1 MSEKTRG
8 DIFITVRSKD
18 LTNLN
23 TEGSSGRFVLFENII
38 ADHSE
43 ILSIKCVSAIIPNS
57 FLNIS
62 AHNNNNK
69 LRFSEAGGGGEK
81 TITIPDGSYD
91 ILELGTEIS
100 GLMGDASTGG
110 LTYTFTYDEITNKL
124 TITSSDHTNNTA
136 FNFLGTDTC
145 RRCLGF
151 TQSEFTINSA
161 AGITSDR
168 TVDIT
173 DGRNSIFIRLPSCSN
188 NKIIESSSGKYSNI
202 VSQIPVTLSRNTFFT
217 YEPSKA
223 FECELTQKQINFIDV
238 NITFQDENEVVDFVR
253 GDWEINLVVSFRKIP
268 YSERQKHKHS
278 LNEAILNKVNQYQQT
293 IMEQNQRQ
301 DKLNEFFKNN
311 ILNKN
316 IDGQSDS

>member
-1 MSEKTRG
+1 MATKTRG
-8 DIFITVRSKD
+8 DVFITIRSKD

-38 ADHSE
+38 ADHNE
-43 ILSIKCVSAIIPNS
+43 VLSIKCVSAIIPNS

-100 GLMGDASTGG
+100 GLMGDASAGG
-110 LTYTFTYDEITNKL
+110 LTYTFTYNEITNKI
-124 TITSSDHTNNTA
+124 TITSSNPSNNTA

-151 TQSEFTINSA
+151 TQSEFTINSS
-161 AGITSDR
+161 AGIISDR

-173 DGRNSIFIRLPSCSN
+173 DGRNSIFVRLPSVSN

-202 VSQIPVTLSRNTFFT
+202 VSQIPITLSRNTFFT
-217 YEPSKA
+217 YEPTRA
-223 FECELTQKQINFIDV
+223 FECELTQKQINYIDV
-238 NITFQDENEVVDFVR
+238 NITFQDENESVDFFR
-253 GDWEINLVVSFRKIP
+253 GDWEINLIVSFRKLP
-268 YSERQKHKHS
+268 FTERLTHKH
-278 LNEAILNKVNQYQQT
+278 NLNKEIIEKVNSYQKS
-293 IMEQNQRQ
+293 IMENQEKQNQ
-301 DKLNEFFKNN
+301 LNEFFKNN
-311 ILNKN
+311 MLDKN
-316 IDGQSDS
+316 I

>member
-1 MSEKTRG
+1 MATKTRG
-8 DIFITVRSKD
+8 DVFITIRSKD

-38 ADHSE
+38 ADHNE
-43 ILSIKCVSAIIPNS
+43 VLSIKCVSAIIPNS

-100 GLMGDASTGG
+100 GLMGDASAGG
-110 LTYTFTYDEITNKL
+110 LTYTFTYNEITNKI
-124 TITSSDHTNNTA
+124 TITSSNPSNNTA

-151 TQSEFTINSA
+151 TQSEFTINSSV
-161 AGITSDR
+161 GITSDR

-173 DGRNSIFIRLPSCSN
+173 DGRNSIFVRLPSVSN

-202 VSQIPVTLSRNTFFT
+202 VSQIPITLSRNTFFT
-217 YEPSKA
+217 YEPTRA
-223 FECELTQKQINFIDV
+223 FECELTQKQINYIDV
-238 NITFQDENEVVDFVR
+238 NITFQDENESVDFFR
-253 GDWEINLVVSFRKIP
+253 GDWEINLIVSFRKLP
-268 YSERQKHKHS
+268 FTERLTHKH
-278 LNEAILNKVNQYQQT
+278 NLNKEIIEKVNSYQKS
-293 IMEQNQRQ
+293 IMENQEKQNQ
-301 DKLNEFFKNN
+301 LNEFFKNN
-311 ILNKN
+311 MLDKN
-316 IDGQSDS
+316 I

>member
-1 MSEKTRG
+1 MATKTRG
-8 DIFITVRSKD
+8 DVFITIRSKD

-38 ADHSE
+38 ADHNE
-43 ILSIKCVSAIIPNS
+43 VLSIKCVSAIIPNS

-100 GLMGDASTGG
+100 GLMGDASAGG
-110 LTYTFTYDEITNKL
+110 LTYTFTYNEITNKI
-124 TITSSDHTNNTA
+124 TITSSNPSNNTA

-151 TQSEFTINSA
+151 TQSEFTINSS
-161 AGITSDR
+161 AGIISDR

-173 DGRNSIFIRLPSCSN
+173 DGRNSIFVRLPSVSN

-202 VSQIPVTLSRNTFFT
+202 VSQIPITLSRNTFFT
-217 YEPSKA
+217 YEPTRA
-223 FECELTQKQINFIDV
+223 FECELTQKQINYIDV
-238 NITFQDENEVVDFVR
+238 NITFQDESESVDFFR
-253 GDWEINLVVSFRKIP
+253 GDWEINLIVSFRKLP
-268 YSERQKHKHS
+268 FTERLTHKH
-278 LNEAILNKVNQYQQT
+278 NLNKEIIEKVNSYQKS
-293 IMEQNQRQ
+293 IMENQEKQNQ
-301 DKLNEFFKNN
+301 LNEFFKNN
-311 ILNKN
+311 MLDKN
-316 IDGQSDS
+316 I

>member
-1 MSEKTRG
+1 MAEKTRG
-8 DIFITVRSKD
+8 DVFITIRSKD

-23 TEGSSGRFVLFENII
+23 TQGSSGRFVLFENIL
-38 ADHSE
+38 ADANE
-43 ILSIKCVSAIIPNS
+43 VLSIKCVSAIIPNS

-69 LRFSEAGGGGEK
+69 LRFAEQAGGGEQ

-91 ILELGTEIS
+91 ILELGTKIS
-100 GLMGDASTGG
+100 GLMGDASAAG
-110 LTYTFTYDEITNKL
+110 LTYTFTYDEITNKI
-124 TITSSDHTNNTA
+124 TITSSNPSNNTA

-151 TQSEFTINSA
+151 TQNEFTINDS

-173 DGRNSIFIRLPSCSN
+173 DGRNSIFIRLPSVSN

-217 YEPSKA
+217 YEPTQA
-223 FECELTQKQINFIDV
+223 FECELTQKQINYIDI
-238 NITFQDENEVVDFVR
+238 NITFQNEEEVVDFLR
-253 GDWEINLVVSFRKIP
+253 GDWECNLVVSFRKIP
-268 YSERQKHKHS
+268 YSERLKKNHS
-278 LNEAILNKVNQYQQT
+278 INKEIIDRVGQFQQT
-293 IMEQNQRQ
+293 VLDNAKRQ
-301 DKLNEFFKNN
+301 EEINNFFKKN
-311 ILNKN
+311 ILDKVINE
-316 IDGQSDS
+316 

>member
-38 ADHSE
+38 ADHHE
-43 ILSIKCVSAIIPNS
+43 VLSVKCVSAIIPNS

-62 AHNNNNK
+62 VHNNNNK

-81 TITIPDGSYD
+81 TITIPNGSYD
-91 ILELGTEIS
+91 ILELGTEIT

-110 LTYTFTYDEITNKL
+110 ITYTFSYNEITNTE
-124 TITSSDHTNNTA
+124 TITSSNHSNNTS

-151 TQSEFTINSA
+151 TQSEFTIDSA
-161 AGITSDR
+161 AGISSDR

-173 DGRNSIFIRLPSCSN
+173 DGRNSIFVRLPSCSN

-217 YEPSKA
+217 YEPNQA
-223 FECELTQKQINFIDV
+223 FECELTQKSINYIDV
-238 NITFQDENEVVDFVR
+238 NITFQDEREVVDFVK
-253 GDWEINLVVSFRKIP
+253 GDWEINLVVSFRKVS
-268 YSERQKHKHS
+268 YSERQKHKHN

-293 IMEQNQRQ
+293 IMNQNQKQ

-316 IDGQSDS
+316 IDG

>member
-1 MSEKTRG
+1 MAEQTRG
-8 DIFITVRSKD
+8 SIFVTIRSKD

-38 ADHSE
+38 ADANE
-43 ILSIKCVSAIIPNS
+43 VLSISCVSAIIPNS

-62 AHNNNNK
+62 SHNNNNK
-69 LRFSEAGGGGEK
+69 LRFSEAGGGGEQ
-81 TITIPDGSYD
+81 TITITDGSYD
-91 ILELGTEIS
+91 ILELGTKIS
-100 GLMGDASTGG
+100 GLMGDASTAG

-151 TQSEFTINSA
+151 TQSEFTIDSS

-202 VSQIPVTLSRNTFFT
+202 VSQIPVSLSRNTFFT

-223 FECELTQKQINFIDV
+223 FECELTQKQINYIDIK
-238 NITFQDENEVVDFVR
+238 ITFQNEEENVDFLR
-253 GDWEINLVVSFRKIP
+253 GDWEVNLVISFRKIP
-268 YSERQKHKHS
+268 FSERQQQKHTLHK
-278 LNEAILNKVNQYQQT
+278 AILDKVNSYHQT
-293 IMEQNQRQ
+293 IMNNTKIQK
-301 DKLNEFFKNN
+301 DLNEFMK
-311 ILNKN
+311 KN
-316 IDGQSDS
+316 ISTKNINE

>member
-91 ILELGTEIS
+91 ILELGTQIS

-151 TQSEFTINSA
+151 TQSEFTINSS
-161 AGITSDR
+161 AGISSDR

-217 YEPSKA
+217 YEPARA

-238 NITFQDENEVVDFVR
+238 NITFQDESEVVDFVR

-268 YSERQKHKHS
+268 YSERQKHKHN
-278 LNEAILNKVNQYQQT
+278 LNEAILNKVNQYQQS

-316 IDGQSDS
+316 IDGASNS

>member
-1 MSEKTRG
+1 MAEKTRG
-8 DIFITVRSKD
+8 DVFLTIRSKD
-18 LTNLN
+18 LSNLN
-23 TEGSSGRFVLFENII
+23 SQGSSGRFVLFENIL
-38 ADHSE
+38 ADQNE
-43 ILSIKCVSAIIPNS
+43 VLNIKCVSAIVPNS

-100 GLMGDASTGG
+100 GLMGDASTGAI
-110 LTYTFTYDEITNKL
+110 TYTFSYNEITNTE
-124 TITSSDHTNNTA
+124 TITSSNHANNTS

-151 TQSEFTINSA
+151 TQNEFTIDSA
-161 AGITSDR
+161 AGISSDR

-173 DGRNSIFIRLPSCSN
+173 DGRNSIFVRLPNCSN

-217 YEPSKA
+217 YEPTQA
-223 FECELTQKQINFIDV
+223 FECELTQKQINYIDV
-238 NITFQDENEVVDFVR
+238 NITFQNENEIVDFLR
-253 GDWEINLVVSFRKIP
+253 GDWEINLIITFRKIP
-268 YSERQKHKHS
+268 YTERLEHNYS
-278 LNEAILNKVNQYQQT
+278 LNREIMSRVNSYQKT
-293 IMEQNQRQ
+293 IMENTNRQ
-301 DKLNEFFKNN
+301 KELNEFFKNN
-311 ILNKN
+311 ILDKN
-316 IDGQSDS
+316 IDVASDS

>member
-1 MSEKTRG
+1 MATKTRG
-8 DIFITVRSKD
+8 DVFITIRSKD

-38 ADHSE
+38 ADHNE
-43 ILSIKCVSAIIPNS
+43 VLSIKCVSAIIPNS

-100 GLMGDASTGG
+100 GLMGDASAGG
-110 LTYTFTYDEITNKL
+110 LTYTFTYNEITNKI
-124 TITSSDHTNNTA
+124 TITSSNPSNNTA

-151 TQSEFTINSA
+151 TQSEFTINSSV
-161 AGITSDR
+161 GITSDR

-173 DGRNSIFIRLPSCSN
+173 DGRNSIFVRLPSVSN

-202 VSQIPVTLSRNTFFT
+202 VSQIPITLSRNTFFT
-217 YEPSKA
+217 YEPTRA
-223 FECELTQKQINFIDV
+223 FECELTQKQINYIDV
-238 NITFQDENEVVDFVR
+238 NITFQDESESVDFFR
-253 GDWEINLVVSFRKIP
+253 GDWEINLIVSFRKLP
-268 YSERQKHKHS
+268 FTERLTHKH
-278 LNEAILNKVNQYQQT
+278 NLNKEIIEKVNSYQKS
-293 IMEQNQRQ
+293 IMENQEKQNQ
-301 DKLNEFFKNN
+301 LNEFFKNN
-311 ILNKN
+311 MLDKN
-316 IDGQSDS
+316 I